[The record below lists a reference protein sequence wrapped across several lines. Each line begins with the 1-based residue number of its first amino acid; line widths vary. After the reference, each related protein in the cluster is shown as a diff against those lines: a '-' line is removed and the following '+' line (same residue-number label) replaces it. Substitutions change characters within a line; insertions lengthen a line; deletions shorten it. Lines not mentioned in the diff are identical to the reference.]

1 MGLGALRHA
10 LGLTQVELA
19 KRLDVTQGNVA
30 QIEKRGDLLVSTLA
44 SYMHA
49 VGGDV
54 RIVVQ
59 FPGGHA
65 IEVELD
71 ALDRTDGRA
80 CTRTV
85 VSALAGCIATSNAI
99 SNGIAGT
106 GWDSLV
112 LNGTTT
118 TETQDGMGSLG
129 TRRHQKDGGSV
140 AHNPKVVGSNPTPAT
155 ICAGQSRSRAGSL
168 VPAQAMPQTAN
179 PSRRF

>member
-1 MGLGALRHA
+1 MTDREFSDITAEVDTLLADPKHAPAVAAAREALADADREYAMGLAALRQA

-71 ALDRTDGRA
+71 ALADPAGERE
-80 CTRTV
+80 
-85 VSALAGCIATSNAI
+85 LA
-99 SNGIAGT
+99 
-106 GWDSLV
+106 
-112 LNGTTT
+112 
-118 TETQDGMGSLG
+118 
-129 TRRHQKDGGSV
+129 
-140 AHNPKVVGSNPTPAT
+140 
-155 ICAGQSRSRAGSL
+155 
-168 VPAQAMPQTAN
+168 
-179 PSRRF
+179 PS